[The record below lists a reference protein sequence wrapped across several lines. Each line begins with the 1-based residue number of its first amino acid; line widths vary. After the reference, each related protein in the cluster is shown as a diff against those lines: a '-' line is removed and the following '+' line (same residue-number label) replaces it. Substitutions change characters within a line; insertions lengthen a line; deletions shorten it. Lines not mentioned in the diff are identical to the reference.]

1 MAYENEPRNEYDG
14 FGGSNARKREPM
26 FNLPAVVIALIA
38 VCVAIFLLQIYV
50 LTDSQ
55 NFWLLWNLAF
65 IPLRYTGGYPL
76 DIGMFVSPVSYSL
89 LHGGVAHLIVNMI
102 WLAAFGSPL
111 ANRIGALRFLL
122 FWGATSV
129 GAVALHFVL
138 HAYEAIPLVGASGA
152 ISGMM
157 GAAAR
162 FGFFTQRLN
171 GKPAFHGP
179 LLPISVVLR
188 IRTVVTFLAVWF
200 GINFLMGFGFGVPG
214 SDNNIA
220 WEAHIGGFL
229 VGFFLMHFFDIP
241 VQMNR
246 RQPFNRG

>member
-1 MAYENEPRNEYDG
+1 MSYENEPRNNIGEL
-14 FGGSNARKREPM
+14 GSSDTRKREPM
-26 FNLPAVVIALIA
+26 FNLPAVVIGLIA
-38 VCVAIFLLQIYV
+38 VCATIYLLQTYV
-50 LTDSQ
+50 LTDRQ
-55 NFWLLWNLAF
+55 GFWLILNFAF

-76 DIGMFVSPVSYSL
+76 DLGMFISPVSYSL
-89 LHGGVAHLIVNMI
+89 LHGGAGHLIVNMI

-111 ANRIGALRFLL
+111 ANRIGVTRFLL
-122 FWGATSV
+122 FWAVTSI
-129 GAVALHFVL
+129 GAVALHLAL

-162 FGFFTQRLN
+162 FGFFTQRRN
-171 GKPAFHGP
+171 GKPAFYGP
-179 LLPISVVLR
+179 LLPIPVVLR

-200 GINFLMGFGFGVPG
+200 GVNFLMGFGFGVPG

-229 VGFFLMHFFDIP
+229 VGFFLIRFFDVP
-241 VQMNR
+241 AQPR
-246 RQPFNRG
+246 RSQPFNGA